1 VTNTI
6 INGAVTTET
15 ALNSAITTADNET
28 TAGTYEIDITGNI
41 AETADLEAINLHAG
55 VTLVINGGGE
65 TLNGQGNQRG
75 FFVYSGTVDISG
87 LTIANA
93 DAVGGGGGGGVAG
106 GGGGGGAG
114 LGGGLFV
121 AGTANGAS
129 APGVVTLSG
138 VTFVSDAATG
148 GAGGVQLSTI
158 NSGDGG
164 GGGGL
169 GGNGGNGGN
178 TTSLIAGGGG
188 GGIGVGASGGNA
200 GAAGSAG
207 IIPGAGSAGSSNFA
221 GGASGGGGGGG
232 ATNKG
237 GGGGGVAGSSTSVQ
251 TGGAGGFGGGG
262 AGGYSTGAGGGF
274 GGGGGGSYSGIP
286 GKVGGFGGGGGGG
299 GGANAAGGFGAG
311 AASGRNGGG
320 GLGAG
325 GDIFVQQGASL
336 IIQGGTL
343 NTGSVSGGVGSGGN
357 SGHGYGN
364 DIFLNGTQSITLTA
378 ATSTIETIAGVIS
391 DQNGAANTTGAGG
404 AGSVVIGDTL
414 DVNTGT
420 IVYTGAETYVGGTT
434 IYSGMLMVGAGGAV
448 GSLEGDTS
456 IASTG
461 TLVFDRSDVS
471 AYAGTITG
479 PGSLVWEGGG
489 ALVLTGADNITSGTT
504 IVTAALQIGTGGS
517 LGSISGNVT
526 ITGANTLELDR
537 SGTLALAGLISGTGT
552 LLQEGSGTV
561 TLSAADTYS
570 GGTTIA
576 SGTVL
581 IGTGSTAGTIVG
593 AISDSGTLAFNRSDA
608 FSFTNAIT
616 GSGGISQLGSGTLV
630 LSTAQNFTGGATL
643 AAGVLDLANATAVG
657 SGDIHFGT
665 ATGLDL
671 EIGFGDTP
679 ANTID
684 TFAVGDTID
693 LLGIGTATGYTL
705 EAGHTLLIT
714 GGSSA
719 VALQLSP
726 TQNFAGNYFGVSA
739 DGTGG
744 TDVVMYVLQ
753 PITITGAATGQATS
767 DGSAIAAFHAVTI
780 TDPNGI
786 SQIETLTVSGS
797 NGPNGTLSDSVGGS
811 VNGQVYT
818 IIASA
823 ASVTTALDALLF
835 TPTAHQTA
843 PGSTVN
849 TSFAIA
855 VNDTSGETGNANASV
870 IATAATITP
879 TITGTVSNQAVSDI
893 GTIDPFSAVVI
904 GDVNG
909 GAQTETITVTM
920 GTQANGSFSDSVG
933 GVISNGTFTATG
945 ALATVQSDLQ
955 GLVFTPTAH
964 QVMPGSTVA
973 TGFSIS
979 LTDTSHASTSATA
992 SVIATA
998 ATITPTI
1005 TGILS
1010 NQAVSDIA
1018 TIDPFSAV
1026 VIGDVNGGAQT
1037 ETITVTMG
1045 TQANGSFSDSVG
1057 GVISGSSFT
1066 ATGALATVQ
1075 SDLQN
1080 LVFTPTAHQVAP
1092 GSTVATGF
1100 SISLTDTSLAS
1111 TSSSTSVIATAATIT
1126 PTISG
1131 TLSGQAV
1138 SDIATID
1145 PFSAVVIGDVN
1156 GGAQTETITVT
1167 MDTAGNGSFSD
1178 SVGGVISGG
1187 SFTATGA
1194 LATVQTDLQNLV
1206 FMPTAHQVA
1215 PGGTVTTGFTISL
1228 SDTSLASATLSSSV
1242 IATAATITPTITA
1255 AISNQTVSDIGTI
1268 DPFYAVV
1275 IGDVNGG
1282 AQTETLTV
1290 TMGTTANG
1298 SFSDGV
1304 GGVISG
1310 GTFTAT
1316 GGLATVQI
1324 DLQDLVFTPTAHQ
1337 VAPGGTVTTG
1347 FTIALSDTSLTSTSL
1362 AASIT
1367 ATAANDTPTISG
1379 ALAGQTI
1386 VNDGTI
1392 LPFASIGITD
1402 PAFGALETLTITLS
1416 DGGVATDADGTLS
1429 GTGLTKTG
1437 TGTYL
1442 LAAGT
1447 PNAAAAALAGLSFH
1461 STIAPNSTATTRLTI
1476 SDIDNHATSLSN
1488 TITSIGAF
1496 RAALP
1501 PVIAGT
1507 AAGQTITDHGSL
1519 AAFSGATITDP
1530 NGISQLD
1537 TVVVASS
1544 NTLDGT
1550 LSDALGG
1557 AVSAAGVY
1565 TVSGSAATVSSDLQK
1580 LVFTPTLYQVTPGST
1595 VTTGFTIT
1603 VTDTAGQT
1611 ASDGAASVVA
1621 TAANDAPVIGSE
1633 VGTLAGTDQF
1643 AIPLFTSLAV
1653 TDPDA
1658 GQTETAIVTLGA
1670 ANGTL
1675 STGGQSFG
1683 FSGSAAAVTAA
1694 LQALT
1699 FVPTAAQAEP
1709 GTIIQTGVTL
1719 AVSDGIATT
1728 TGTTTVQ
1735 VAESETPF
1743 ADVVVSLADPTTLE
1757 TISVALDPAIAGTYS
1772 NLTIGTLS
1780 ADGSTYFVTGDQAE
1794 LAAALAGV
1802 VFTPAVPTSNLTP
1815 GVNANI
1821 PGQVVTSTAPTA
1833 IYTTGT
1839 AASTV
1844 AGGSGSATIN
1854 AGSGGGL
1861 FIGGAGGNNV
1871 ITASAGS
1878 STLVGGG
1885 NGNVITAAP
1894 NGGNVIFGSSMGSTS
1909 ISSGAGSDTIVT
1921 AGSSSTIS
1929 GGSGSSLLIFLG
1941 SGQNLVQGNGANT
1954 VVGSSDNDTISA
1966 GAVGVLDFT
1975 NNASTQFIGGSAAS
1989 TVVGGAGS
1997 VTMFGGAGGGLYF
2010 GGTASSTVVGGSGS
2024 VTTSGGTGGGLF
2036 FGGLGG
2042 SNALIGT
2049 AGSVTMVGGGNG
2061 DVLTVANSAPDVLVA
2076 TSGAETLNAS
2086 GSSGTVVLFGG
2097 SGADVI
2103 SLGSGTDVYVAG
2115 SASASVYAGSGVG
2128 LLAFF
2133 DGIAGGSTTV
2143 SGFTAGKDFLTLQGY
2158 AAGAAQAALQGE
2170 KIAGGNTT
2178 ISLSDGTQ
2186 IVLVGVNGLSAASFA

>member
-1 VTNTI
+1 
-6 INGAVTTET
+6 
-15 ALNSAITTADNET
+15 
-28 TAGTYEIDITGNI
+28 
-41 AETADLEAINLHAG
+41 
-55 VTLVINGGGE
+55 
-65 TLNGQGNQRG
+65 
-75 FFVYSGTVDISG
+75 
-87 LTIANA
+87 
-93 DAVGGGGGGGVAG
+93 
-106 GGGGGGAG
+106 
-114 LGGGLFV
+114 
-121 AGTANGAS
+121 
-129 APGVVTLSG
+129 
-138 VTFVSDAATG
+138 
-148 GAGGVQLSTI
+148 
-158 NSGDGG
+158 
-164 GGGGL
+164 
-169 GGNGGNGGN
+169 
-178 TTSLIAGGGG
+178 
-188 GGIGVGASGGNA
+188 
-200 GAAGSAG
+200 
-207 IIPGAGSAGSSNFA
+207 
-221 GGASGGGGGGG
+221 
-232 ATNKG
+232 
-237 GGGGGVAGSSTSVQ
+237 
-251 TGGAGGFGGGG
+251 
-262 AGGYSTGAGGGF
+262 
-274 GGGGGGSYSGIP
+274 
-286 GKVGGFGGGGGGG
+286 
-299 GGANAAGGFGAG
+299 
-311 AASGRNGGG
+311 
-320 GLGAG
+320 
-325 GDIFVQQGASL
+325 
-336 IIQGGTL
+336 
-343 NTGSVSGGVGSGGN
+343 
-357 SGHGYGN
+357 
-364 DIFLNGTQSITLTA
+364 
-378 ATSTIETIAGVIS
+378 
-391 DQNGAANTTGAGG
+391 
-404 AGSVVIGDTL
+404 
-414 DVNTGT
+414 
-420 IVYTGAETYVGGTT
+420 
-434 IYSGMLMVGAGGAV
+434 
-448 GSLEGDTS
+448 
-456 IASTG
+456 
-461 TLVFDRSDVS
+461 
-471 AYAGTITG
+471 
-479 PGSLVWEGGG
+479 
-489 ALVLTGADNITSGTT
+489 
-504 IVTAALQIGTGGS
+504 
-517 LGSISGNVT
+517 
-526 ITGANTLELDR
+526 
-537 SGTLALAGLISGTGT
+537 
-552 LLQEGSGTV
+552 
-561 TLSAADTYS
+561 
-570 GGTTIA
+570 
-576 SGTVL
+576 
-581 IGTGSTAGTIVG
+581 
-593 AISDSGTLAFNRSDA
+593 
-608 FSFTNAIT
+608 
-616 GSGGISQLGSGTLV
+616 
-630 LSTAQNFTGGATL
+630 
-643 AAGVLDLANATAVG
+643 
-657 SGDIHFGT
+657 
-665 ATGLDL
+665 
-671 EIGFGDTP
+671 
-679 ANTID
+679 
-684 TFAVGDTID
+684 
-693 LLGIGTATGYTL
+693 
-705 EAGHTLLIT
+705 
-714 GGSSA
+714 
-719 VALQLSP
+719 
-726 TQNFAGNYFGVSA
+726 
-739 DGTGG
+739 
-744 TDVVMYVLQ
+744 
-753 PITITGAATGQATS
+753 
-767 DGSAIAAFHAVTI
+767 
-780 TDPNGI
+780 
-786 SQIETLTVSGS
+786 
-797 NGPNGTLSDSVGGS
+797 
-811 VNGQVYT
+811 
-818 IIASA
+818 
-823 ASVTTALDALLF
+823 
-835 TPTAHQTA
+835 
-843 PGSTVN
+843 
-849 TSFAIA
+849 
-855 VNDTSGETGNANASV
+855 
-870 IATAATITP
+870 
-879 TITGTVSNQAVSDI
+879 
-893 GTIDPFSAVVI
+893 
-904 GDVNG
+904 
-909 GAQTETITVTM
+909 
-920 GTQANGSFSDSVG
+920 
-933 GVISNGTFTATG
+933 
-945 ALATVQSDLQ
+945 
-955 GLVFTPTAH
+955 
-964 QVMPGSTVA
+964 
-973 TGFSIS
+973 
-979 LTDTSHASTSATA
+979 
-992 SVIATA
+992 
-998 ATITPTI
+998 
-1005 TGILS
+1005 
-1010 NQAVSDIA
+1010 
-1018 TIDPFSAV
+1018 
-1026 VIGDVNGGAQT
+1026 
-1037 ETITVTMG
+1037 
-1045 TQANGSFSDSVG
+1045 
-1057 GVISGSSFT
+1057 
-1066 ATGALATVQ
+1066 
-1075 SDLQN
+1075 LQN
-1080 LVFTPTAHQVAP
+1080 
-1092 GSTVATGF
+1092 
-1100 SISLTDTSLAS
+1100 
-1111 TSSSTSVIATAATIT
+1111 
-1126 PTISG
+1126 
-1131 TLSGQAV
+1131 
-1138 SDIATID
+1138 
-1145 PFSAVVIGDVN
+1145 
-1156 GGAQTETITVT
+1156 
-1167 MDTAGNGSFSD
+1167 
-1178 SVGGVISGG
+1178 
-1187 SFTATGA
+1187 
-1194 LATVQTDLQNLV
+1194 
-1206 FMPTAHQVA
+1206 
-1215 PGGTVTTGFTISL
+1215 
-1228 SDTSLASATLSSSV
+1228 
-1242 IATAATITPTITA
+1242 
-1255 AISNQTVSDIGTI
+1255 
-1268 DPFYAVV
+1268 
-1275 IGDVNGG
+1275 
-1282 AQTETLTV
+1282 
-1290 TMGTTANG
+1290 
-1298 SFSDGV
+1298 
-1304 GGVISG
+1304 
-1310 GTFTAT
+1310 
-1316 GGLATVQI
+1316 
-1324 DLQDLVFTPTAHQ
+1324 LVFTPTAHQ

-1595 VTTGFTIT
+1595 VTTGFTVT